1 MECKVCGA
9 NSGKYPLCRSCNS
22 KKEKGEII
30 KCINCGS
37 WHLANSVCCCPKE
50 LSSNEDFLY
59 EAKKTLIIKSEQGF
73 FEVIKASLPENYYV
87 FPQINLATI
96 IKKTDDSR
104 YHNELFRNVD
114 FLITDNNYKPLI
126 VVEINDPSH
135 LRSDRRER
143 DEKVQKI
150 CEEAGISLIKFWT
163 DFGINPDYIKNK
175 INETLNS
182 PPKRVHH
189 FNQTETHNIETP
201 TATPVYENTPVINYS
216 PQQQANPKKKKGC
229 YVATC
234 VYGNYDCPQVWTL
247 RRYRDDILMKN
258 IGGRMFINLY
268 YAISPTLV
276 KLLGNT
282 KSFKSFCKKILDYIV
297 NDLQSK
303 GFENTPYID

>member
-9 NSGKYPLCRSCNS
+9 NSGKYPLCLSCND
-22 KKEKGEII
+22 KKEKGEIV

-37 WHLANSVCCCPKE
+37 WHLVSSVCRCSKVP
-50 LSSNEDFLY
+50 SNGEDFLY
-59 EAKKTLIIKSEQGF
+59 EAKKALIIKSEQGF

-114 FLITDNNYKPLI
+114 FLITDKNYKPLI
-126 VVEINDPSH
+126 VIEINDPSH

-163 DFGINPDYIKNK
+163 DFGIKPDYIKK
-175 INETLNS
+175 RINETLS
-182 PPKRVHH
+182 RPPERVHH
-189 FNQTETHNIETP
+189 FNQPETHIIEAP
-201 TATPVYENTPVINYS
+201 IATPVYENTPIINSS
-216 PQQQANPKKKKGC
+216 PQQKSSRKKTKGC

-247 RRYRDDILMKN
+247 RRYRDNILMKS
-258 IGGRMFINLY
+258 IFGRMFINLY
-268 YAISPTLV
+268 YAISPALV
-276 KLLGNT
+276 KLFGNT
-282 KSFKSFCKKILDYIV
+282 KPFKRFCKKTLDYIV
-297 NDLQSK
+297 NGLQSK